1 VDGLSICRQSFLLI
15 LLRLRKSLGYNGEN
29 QSVEVSMKI
38 SVVIPVYN
46 EINTL
51 EEILKR
57 VQEVELNNGIMEILI
72 VDDCSTDGTRELLQ
86 QMVAAQDAGSNQMD
100 LPDGYC
106 LDLHS
111 LCIFF
116 QPVNQGK
123 GAALR
128 RGFKEAQGDV
138 VIIQDADLEYDPQEY
153 NKLLAPIQRGV
164 ADVVYG
170 SRFLGGPHRVLYFT
184 HFLANR
190 MLTGI
195 SNLLT
200 NINLSD
206 METCYKVFRKEIL
219 DQIDL
224 KQDRFGFEPEVTA
237 RVAQMGCRIYEV
249 PISYY
254 GRTYEEGKKIHFRDG
269 VNALWCI
276 LRYNIFN

>member
-1 VDGLSICRQSFLLI
+1 MRSVIPPEFADSTKR
-15 LLRLRKSLGYNGEN
+15 LGYNERN
-29 QSVEVSMKI
+29 PSAEVFMKI

-46 EINTL
+46 ESNTL
-51 EEILKR
+51 EEILRR
-57 VQEVELNNGIMEILI
+57 VQEVELSNSTMEILV

-86 QMVAAQDAGSNQMD
+86 QMVTAQESGVDHIEMS
-100 LPDGYC
+100 DGQR
-106 LDLHS
+106 LNLQS
-111 LCIFF
+111 LGIFF

-170 SRFLGGPHRVLYFT
+170 SRFLGGPHRVLYFS

-190 MLTGI
+190 LLTGI

-219 DQIDL
+219 DQIEL

-269 VNALWCI
+269 INALWCI